1 VWIRHNGHVTRGE
14 LRELFERLHGEDSP
28 EAPGKNF
35 TDLADVAEVEFG
47 FRELHWHS
55 LRLQDRLRSCNQR
68 LLDSVHAPGGV
79 SFGLARIYQQVVDP
93 EGPLQVH
100 VNEERGQAL
109 AALALPH
116 IPEELL

>member
-1 VWIRHNGHVTRGE
+1 M
-14 LRELFERLHGEDSP
+14 FERLHGADPS
-28 EAPGKNF
+28 AVAGKNF
-35 TDLADVAEVEFG
+35 TDLADVAAVEFG

-55 LRLQDRLRSCNQR
+55 QRLQDRLRSRNQR
-68 LLDSVHAPGGV
+68 LLDSIHAPDGV

-100 VNEERGQAL
+100 VNDERRQAL